1 MKFLTRPTA
10 GRMST
15 QQRRKTKRMTRK
27 MKRKTI
33 KKMTKKIRR
42 RNLFIRA
49 DIINTKDKSMM
60 N

>member
-1 MKFLTRPTA
+1 
-10 GRMST
+10 MST

-33 KKMTKKIRR
+33 KKMTKRIRR
-42 RNLFIRA
+42 RNLFIRV